1 MKRKGLKVKGFT
13 LVELIVVI
21 AIIGVLAGIL
31 VPTMLGFIKK
41 AKFASVNSSAK
52 TLLNAAMTACRETD
66 VQRPIPS
73 GIYAGESATG
83 VDYCDDTINGYLYEF
98 FPQVE
103 GKYWAISIEDDVVT
117 GACYAESASAPYMG
131 TYPIPN
137 HELRD
142 ITFAKALS
150 YAAGGEWA

>member
-1 MKRKGLKVKGFT
+1 MKQRKKIVKGFT

-31 VPTMLGFIKK
+31 IPSMLGFVRK
-41 AKFASVNSSAK
+41 AKFASVNASAK

-66 VQRPIPS
+66 VIKPIPT
-73 GIYAGESATG
+73 GIYAGENFPG

-103 GKYWAISIEDDVVT
+103 GKYWAIWIKDDFVT
-117 GACYAESASAPYMG
+117 GACYADSDTAAYVG
-131 TYPIPN
+131 TYPVPN
-137 HELRD
+137 NDLRGND
-142 ITFAKALS
+142 ITKALKF
-150 YAAGGEWA
+150 AAGGEWE